1 MVLSGRLF
9 SAEEL
14 HYRRVID
21 MVADDGDG
29 ELAIERVV
37 HEVEPRHRGT
47 LTALRGQRLASPV
60 RYESLSAIV
69 DLWAESALSLTD
81 RDLRLMERLARAQAR
96 KAGGADEGAA
106 EEIKRMELENA
117 WGERRTGVDRRAG
130 SSTDRRTR
138 D

>member
-1 MVLSGRLF
+1 
-9 SAEEL
+9 
-14 HYRRVID
+14 
-21 MVADDGDG
+21 
-29 ELAIERVV
+29 LAIERAI

-47 LTALRGQRLASPV
+47 LTALRGQRLAAPV
-60 RYESLSAIV
+60 RYETLSAIV

-117 WGERRTGVDRRAG
+117 WGERRAGTDRRAQ
-130 SSTDRRTR
+130 STTDRRAR
-138 D
+138 A